1 MVVRWLIF
9 CVVFGGFGEFG
20 FGTFI
25 GCVLFCCEFD
35 CGCVWMFWW
44 CFAMGRRVLCLD
56 LLIVVCCL

>member
-25 GCVLFCCEFD
+25 GCVLFCCEFG
-35 CGCVWMFWW
+35 CVCVWMFW
-44 CFAMGRRVLCLD
+44 V
-56 LLIVVCCL
+56 VVCSG